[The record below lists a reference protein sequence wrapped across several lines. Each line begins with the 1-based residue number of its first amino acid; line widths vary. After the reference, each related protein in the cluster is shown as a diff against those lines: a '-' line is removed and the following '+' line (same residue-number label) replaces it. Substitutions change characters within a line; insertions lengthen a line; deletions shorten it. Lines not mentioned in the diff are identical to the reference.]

1 MSGLSPKF
9 KPSAQARKEFQA
21 ILARQQAAISPRN
34 AEGMAK
40 IMRDSGARFV
50 RNVADITPPAR
61 GKADIAAKKRG
72 ESAIVADLL
81 KLAVVTEVAN
91 QTNSSSRAGIQRNE
105 KGHFVKGSGK
115 VSRST
120 TGQLLSDASAL
131 IELHSRSFAKG
142 GVNPRNR
149 KGKIYVQQS
158 TFDKV
163 AKQLMARVGWLA
175 AGLNV
180 AAEKLGR
187 PLPAW
192 IRRHGSKFGK
202 IQVTVSTS
210 GIRITVTQNVPYA
223 DGVGGYQRRW
233 AFALSK
239 ELRTLKQQAGIV
251 FKKLAERAARSGRK

>member
-50 RNVADITPPAR
+50 RNVADVTPPAR
-61 GKADIAAKKRG
+61 GKADVSAKKAG
-72 ESAIVADLL
+72 ENAIVADLL
-81 KLAVVTEVAN
+81 KLAVPMQGV
-91 QTNSSSRAGIQRNE
+91 R
-105 KGHFVKGSGK
+105 GK
-115 VSRST
+115 AVRDTLDSA
-120 TGQLLSDASAL
+120 QALLTLHASAL
-131 IELHSRSFAKG
+131 
-142 GVNPRNR
+142 V
-149 KGKIYVQQS
+149 KGKVKAQGTAKLWVSQQS
-158 TFDKV
+158 FDKV

-223 DGVGGYQRRW
+223 DGAVGYQRRW

-239 ELRTLKQQAGIV
+239 ELRTLKQQAGLV